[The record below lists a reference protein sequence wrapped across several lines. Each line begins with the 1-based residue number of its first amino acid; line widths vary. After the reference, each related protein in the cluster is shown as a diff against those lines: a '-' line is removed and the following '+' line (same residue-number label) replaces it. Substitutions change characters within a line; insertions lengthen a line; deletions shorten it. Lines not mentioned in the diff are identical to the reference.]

1 MKKYLPYILTVLFF
15 GIMLF
20 LSIILNSCNYSAK
33 KHICV
38 IDSFNKRNPIS
49 VNEIQTTY
57 VYHTSCN
64 TNLYAYDNNKYHIND
79 TIKY

>member
-15 GIMLF
+15 GIMLL
-20 LSIILNSCNYSAK
+20 LSIMINSCNYSTK
-33 KHICV
+33 KHTCV

-57 VYHTSCN
+57 VYHTSCG
-64 TNLYAYDNNKYHIND
+64 TNLYTYENNKYHIND